1 MNENGFG
8 SRYLEKMRGLMRE
21 DAHLART
28 NDLLA
33 GIKVK
38 LPELE
43 ELLAQ
48 IEDRSGEED
57 GVYRFLPPVV
67 QSL

>member
-1 MNENGFG
+1 
-8 SRYLEKMRGLMRE
+8 MRGLMRE